1 MEALDRI
8 PYELLSIINAY
19 AADWVS
25 LESLLQVSP
34 RVGEI
39 FAGDTN
45 TEADYEAVRLVESI
59 LQENSVMR
67 HELHCHFRMALKLR
81 QPSLK
86 SSSLTDFISQDHSS
100 SLTTSTSSICP
111 GKLKEMVS
119 VAANIQRLACACLT
133 TLLGRVRK
141 VQPRCWKRR
150 ASDGTE
156 PYQPREAGSPTWIEE
171 YRVYRALWNLQL
183 YSDLST
189 AGKRLG
195 WLHDDLENWWFGHMR
210 WDEVPVM
217 VGEEVRTVSEC
228 LETLCEGDPILR
240 TTKAQV
246 TKFYSERHS
255 FDIQLISQL
264 PNASQLCRGFEVWA
278 PPLLPEIPV
287 TDDGYPLDPWGW
299 GLRSLRF
306 NRMAAFFRVC
316 QLRTT
321 THPAMHQ
328 VCQIQDAGPWR
339 GLGMPIWDLWR
350 CYCLGLHSARHNV
363 PGRYSGPLRAPD
375 GSVVPEGCSP
385 PTRGFEED
393 YRYSVF
399 MHARTQMQKDEFKEM
414 ELETQNCIKK

>member
-25 LESLLQVSP
+25 LESLLQDSP

-39 FAGDTN
+39 FSSDAN
-45 TEADYEAVRLVESI
+45 TKADYEAVHLVESI
-59 LQENSVMR
+59 LQENPVMR

-100 SLTTSTSSICP
+100 SLMTSTSSICP
-111 GKLKEMVS
+111 GKLEEMVS

-183 YSDLST
+183 YADLST

-228 LETLCEGDPILR
+228 LETLCEGDP
-240 TTKAQV
+240 V
-246 TKFYSERHS
+246 
-255 FDIQLISQL
+255 
-264 PNASQLCRGFEVWA
+264 
-278 PPLLPEIPV
+278 LLV
-287 TDDGYPLDPWGW
+287 
-299 GLRSLRF
+299 
-306 NRMAAFFRVC
+306 
-316 QLRTT
+316 
-321 THPAMHQ
+321 
-328 VCQIQDAGPWR
+328 
-339 GLGMPIWDLWR
+339 
-350 CYCLGLHSARHNV
+350 
-363 PGRYSGPLRAPD
+363 
-375 GSVVPEGCSP
+375 
-385 PTRGFEED
+385 
-393 YRYSVF
+393 
-399 MHARTQMQKDEFKEM
+399 
-414 ELETQNCIKK
+414 